1 MANRNKKVDFKQIE
15 WFTLEQA
22 GEILQM
28 DRKTV
33 QRRCEDKT
41 IPAKKY
47 GVKWRIPRA
56 SLYTDAQTQ

>member
-1 MANRNKKVDFKQIE
+1 MATRKKKVDFKELE

-22 GEILQM
+22 GELLQM

-41 IPAKKY
+41 IAAKKY
-47 GVKWRIPRA
+47 GVKWRIPRS
-56 SLYTDAQTQ
+56 SLYNVAQPG